1 MSSIHSAPSAS
12 SPFSFHS
19 ESTPPDNV
27 ELMLTAARHGC
38 YYSAL
43 HLYTP
48 STPAGTRSLWESAR
62 RVRESFFMKV
72 GVVGAGIFGV
82 PAALELRS
90 RGHDVTLFEQGTLPY
105 EKASSTDVSKVIR
118 RDGYGANETYL
129 QLLRR
134 ATEQWREW
142 QERLGE
148 TLYVQT
154 GKWAANRTVRWA
166 GTASPC
172 PMA

>member
-1 MSSIHSAPSAS
+1 MSSIHSAPSAP

-27 ELMLTAARHGC
+27 EVMFTAARHGC
-38 YYSAL
+38 YFQPFTCTHSQ
-43 HLYTP
+43 
-48 STPAGTRSLWESAR
+48 RWRR
-62 RVRESFFMKV
+62 RVRFGNPPDGFGSRSFMKV
-72 GVVGAGIFGV
+72 GVVGAGIFGL

-90 RGHDVTLFEQGTLPY
+90 RGPDVTLFEQGALPY
-105 EKASSTDVSKVIR
+105 EKARSTDVPKVIR
-118 RDGYGANETYL
+118 MGSYGANETYL

-142 QERLGE
+142 QERLGA

-154 GKWAANRTVRWA
+154 GKLRA
-166 GTASPC
+166 GL
-172 PMA
+172 